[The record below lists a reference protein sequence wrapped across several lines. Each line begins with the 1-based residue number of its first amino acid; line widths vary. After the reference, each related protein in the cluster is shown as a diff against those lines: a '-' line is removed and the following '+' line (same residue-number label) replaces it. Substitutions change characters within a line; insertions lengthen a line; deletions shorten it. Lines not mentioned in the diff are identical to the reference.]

1 MSVSFSSGVSI
12 ENGVRLVQPPAM
24 ISISSQPTNN
34 TVNYGAN
41 GRFAVTAA
49 ITRGAPL
56 SYQWQK
62 QENSTGSWVNIS
74 GATTSSY
81 NVASAVYP
89 DDDNDSYRVV
99 MTGGLNANTLTSN
112 SATLSVTPSVITI
125 TNQSS
130 LINTSANETDRIT
143 FSVNASITLDATLSY
158 QWQRQDSGSAT
169 WNDVINGS
177 FSSYTTG
184 FLTNADD
191 NGDSY
196 RVRISGT
203 KGATT
208 VYSNTATLTVNVAS
222 YPNSFVTANENN
234 FFGAGDGTQSYFL
247 SGTAFGEIT
256 SDYISSIAYYG
267 GTEVGGK
274 TIVELKEGTHT
285 GTYDTFTVTNGAID
299 GDGPGDMRGFYI
311 NNTYYMFQY
320 DGSDAY
326 FRNYKLSDTL
336 YLPDSVGTRS
346 SITYPEYYQVS
357 NQAEALGVYPGIK
370 PDTITYNNTTYYGFS
385 IDSNEFPIFGYAF
398 NLDADYFKRIVYD
411 GTNTVIRMNPGQYDL
426 GGSNTFT
433 VQANNA
439 IGGDTTGSSRYFKVS
454 GNNYT
459 FTYSSSTGLY
469 SKSGD
474 DLGLYNA
481 VGQGQ
486 TLTIV
491 YDPSNQPAQGG
502 GGGSSGSYTAG
513 TDYADGTNG
522 PPGVRLG
529 NVMGQPSFMV
539 TPSAWTNTTGRDA
552 LIALTSGATVSVVVD
567 GTTYTVT
574 LTANMTEN
582 YSIYYA
588 PATFSPS
595 LSFPDPWST
604 YLPSSVSTG
613 SGAGSGGTF
622 VAETDFDPGTNGPPG
637 LSIGGQVG
645 QYTITV
651 FNSGWTNTT
660 ARDLILS
667 KPSGTVFT
675 AIVGGYTRTV
685 TMTSGWTS
693 FNGGAGSYAPVT
705 ADGNLYGATT
715 SITVPGGSSGSG
727 GGGGTTNV
735 SLWNGA
741 WDTSGLISFQ
751 VQASDTANINKMDGI
766 PSGATL
772 TITDINNNTTTVTL
786 LGGLNKFGPG
796 GPPSN
801 QRYFWD
807 GTATTTNPSFPD
819 AYGFIT
825 SLTYNT

>member
-99 MTGGLNANTLTSN
+99 LTGGLNANTLTSN
-112 SATLSVTPSVITI
+112 TATLSVTPSVITI

-130 LINTSANETDRIT
+130 LINTSANETNILT
-143 FSVNASITLDATLSY
+143 FSVNASITLGATLSY

-208 VYSNTATLTVNVAS
+208 VYSNTATITVNVVSQPDTFA
-222 YPNSFVTANENN
+222 VENYYN
-234 FFGAGDGTQSYFL
+234 YYGAADGTQSYFN
-247 SGTAFGEIT
+247 SGVTWGELT
-256 SDYISSIAYYG
+256 SDYVSLIAYYG
-267 GTEVGGK
+267 GTDVGGR
-274 TIVELKEGTHT
+274 TVIELKD
-285 GTYDTFTVTNGAID
+285 GTYDSFGSFTVTNGAID
-299 GDGPGDMRGFYI
+299 GDGPGDMRTFNI
-311 NNTYYMFQY
+311 MNTYYVFQY
-320 DGSDAY
+320 DGTDAY
-326 FRNYKLSDTL
+326 FRNYKNTDTL
-336 YLPDSVGTRS
+336 YLPDQVGYGRTG
-346 SITYPEYYQVS
+346 IWYNTMYQETIS
-357 NQAEALGVYPGIK
+357 PGIK
-370 PDTITYNNTTYYGFS
+370 PDTVTLSGGMGGGTYYGFNV
-385 IDSNEFPIFGYAF
+385 DYNDFQIFGYT
-398 NLDADYFKRIVYD
+398 NLQYDYFKRIVYD
-411 GTNTVIRMNPGQYDL
+411 GTNTVIKMNPGQYDL
-426 GGSNTFT
+426 GGSNTFI
-433 VQANNA
+433 VQSNNA
-439 IGGDTTGSSRYFKVS
+439 IGGDTTGSTRYFNIGGTNK
-454 GNNYT
+454 T

-474 DLGLYNA
+474 EFGLYDA
-481 VGQGQ
+481 VAQGQ

-502 GGGSSGSYTAG
+502 GGSGGGS
-513 TDYADGTNG
+513 
-522 PPGVRLG
+522 
-529 NVMGQPSFMV
+529 
-539 TPSAWTNTTGRDA
+539 
-552 LIALTSGATVSVVVD
+552 
-567 GTTYTVT
+567 TVT
-574 LTANMTEN
+574 
-582 YSIYYA
+582 Y
-588 PATFSPS
+588 
-595 LSFPDPWST
+595 
-604 YLPSSVSTG
+604 
-613 SGAGSGGTF
+613 
-622 VAETDFDPGTNGPPG
+622 VADTDFDPGTNGPPG
-637 LSIGGQVG
+637 LSIGGQQG
-645 QYTITV
+645 QYTITI

-675 AIVGGYTRTV
+675 AIIGGYTRTV

-693 FNGGAGSYAPVT
+693 FNGGAGSYASVT
-705 ADGNLYGATT
+705 ADEMLYGATT
-715 SITVPGGSSGSG
+715 SITVPGAGGSSG
-727 GGGGTTNV
+727 GGGGTTVNFTLFGIWTDNGMV
-735 SLWNGA
+735 SFRVLA
-741 WDTSGLISFQ
+741 TE
-751 VQASDTANINKMDGI
+751 TADVALMDAI

-772 TITDINNNTTTVTL
+772 TITDNAAPTITL
-786 LGGLNKFGPG
+786 TLNGGFTKSGPA
-796 GPPSN
+796 GPPGYE
-801 QRYFWD
+801 RYYYD
-807 GTATTTNPSFPD
+807 AVVTTNNANFPAD
-819 AYGFIT
+819 YGQIT
-825 SLTYNT
+825 SISY